1 MLHFGSYGN
10 TNVLYGFTEKNQSS
24 WWLYMSETQ
33 NVSENVVNRTDV
45 HEPELRLFGL
55 FYKRRA

>member
-1 MLHFGSYGN
+1 MYCMDRL
-10 TNVLYGFTEKNQSS
+10 GFTEKIRVHDDS
-24 WWLYMSETQ
+24 LYMSETQ

>member
-1 MLHFGSYGN
+1 MEIQMYCMDRL
-10 TNVLYGFTEKNQSS
+10 GFTEKIRVHDDS
-24 WWLYMSETQ
+24 LYMSETQ